1 MAATQFAFCCVNA
14 DIDDAPFAAGATVE
28 TETPSGSNAVT
39 TAAANASQNVCF
51 VATDTLCYVSF
62 GAAPNAGTDAIRFL
76 CPAHSVR
83 KFRVSAGDK
92 GAVITPA

>member
-1 MAATQFAFCCVNA
+1 MAATQFAFGAMNTDNDLA
-14 DIDDAPFAAGATVE
+14 MFAAGATVE

-39 TAAANASQNVCF
+39 TAAAHAAQNICR

-62 GAAPNAGTDAIRFL
+62 GAAPNAGTDTIRFL
-76 CPAHSVR
+76 CPANSVSF
-83 KFRVSAGDK
+83 FRVSAGDK